1 MINHAIGFIEA
12 DYGKGMEELLADYL
26 SLQQEAAN
34 EHASRERLQALAN
47 IGVDLARRVANN
59 PSTPADLLQKLANS
73 KDATTRSHVAA
84 NPNTPSEVLLHLGRE
99 FPQQLLNNPIFA
111 FLWLENPNLIDEMPF
126 TTLVTLLKQEQ
137 VPVFFLEQVASHLD
151 WEVRLAV
158 ATNAQTPRTTL
169 ETLVQCTDVN
179 LAKVAQLHVNW
190 AGEMNEGW
198 EEVANQAILFT
209 VLHPTNLKY
218 IKELAKLSLI
228 PEFILDRVP
237 ETWCGDKFLEV
248 VASSANNL
256 PHILETLARDK
267 KWEFRKAVASNPHT
281 PVSLLHQLAMDE
293 DLMVRAA
300 VASNPHTPA
309 SLLHRL
315 AVDNYSTV
323 RREVAKNPNTPT
335 NLLEQLTRD
344 KHNLVCRDAAKS
356 LTITANHLEL
366 LAHDRDSKVREH
378 VAQNPN
384 TPDYLLE
391 LLAKD
396 KAVDVR
402 CSVAQNSNT
411 SKKLLKQLLSDRAW
425 KVCLVAMGTYL
436 RQNPEAFPALL
447 EYQLTKQPQTL
458 NLGWDNCFIDSTTSL
473 IRLFMLLHPQVSGKA
488 LAENSRSLAW
498 LERYAIAQHPNTPP
512 DTLHILAK
520 DSNRIVRAA
529 AKANLQN
536 QNQS

>member
-1 MINHAIGFIEA
+1 MINQAIGFIEA
-12 DYGKGMEELLADYL
+12 DYGKGMEDLLADYL

-34 EHASRERLQALAN
+34 EHTSRERLQTLAN

-59 PSTPADLLQKLANS
+59 ASAPADLLQKLANS

-111 FLWLENPNLIDEMPF
+111 LLWLENPNLIDEMPF

-137 VPVFFLEQVASHLD
+137 VPVFFLEQAASHLD

-169 ETLVQCTDVN
+169 EALVQCTDVN
-179 LAKVAQLHVNW
+179 LAQVAQLHVNW

-198 EEVANQAILFT
+198 EEVANQVILFT

-218 IKELAKLSLI
+218 IKELAKISLI

-248 VASSANNL
+248 VASNANNF
-256 PHILETLARDK
+256 PHILEALARNN
-267 KWEFRKAVASNPHT
+267 KWEFRRAVASNPNT
-281 PVSLLHQLAMDE
+281 PISLLHQLAMDD

-300 VASNPHTPA
+300 VASNPNTPA

-315 AVDNYSTV
+315 AVDNYGTV

-335 NLLEQLTRD
+335 SLLEQLTRD
-344 KHNLVCRDAAKS
+344 KHNLVCRDATKMLA
-356 LTITANHLEL
+356 ITANHLEL
-366 LAHDRDSKVREH
+366 LAQNQDSKVREH

-384 TPDYLLE
+384 TSDYLLE

-402 CSVAQNSNT
+402 CSVAQNPKI
-411 SKKLLKQLLSDRAW
+411 SKELLKQLLSDRTW
-425 KVCLVAMGTYL
+425 KVCLVAMRTYSS
-436 RQNPEAFPALL
+436 QNPEALPALL
-447 EYQLTKQPQTL
+447 EYQLTRQSQTL

-473 IRLFMLLHPQVSGKA
+473 IRLIMLLHPQVSGKA

-512 DTLHILAK
+512 DTLHILVK
-520 DSNRIVRAA
+520 DGNRIVRAA

-536 QNQS
+536 QNQT